1 MSYFDDA
8 SLVMIPSG
16 YKDQKVYSVKPL
28 DGSGDLTFSRASS
41 ATRVASNGLIEKV
54 RTNLSLY
61 SEQFDNAYWGK
72 SSATITANNTTDPFG
87 GSSADKVLCDAG
99 TVSPN
104 IFSSAVNCVSGVE
117 YTASYYAKQGT
128 SKYAKIRFSSTAFAS
143 STNSPIFDLNAGT
156 VVSGTGTI
164 TSVGNG
170 WYRISATQ
178 VAEASATGVFTVDI
192 PSSTGVWPNGT
203 FAGTEFIYIFGY
215 QFEENVSVS
224 PYIATTSAAVSVG
237 PVSGLPRLDYLNST
251 CPRLLL
257 EPQRSSLVLYS
268 EQMDNAS
275 WIKLNGAVT
284 ANTAVSP
291 DGYTNADKFVPNTTL
306 GIHALRSN
314 LFNQSATASHSW
326 FVKADGYSKIAVR
339 ESELVGNYAS
349 FNLSTG
355 AVISTNQT
363 ASIVNYGNGWYRC
376 TLVDTTTGLN
386 AQTSIVVLPD
396 SYTTGDPLINWSGD
410 GTKGVLAYGC
420 QVELGA
426 YATSYIP
433 TLGTSVTRVADVAS
447 KTSISSL
454 IGTTEGVMYFDF
466 KMRANSGNNVSVIR
480 LTGGS
485 DELVIFG
492 ESAGNLGVFS
502 SKTGLTYI
510 EYTTAFDKQFK
521 VAYAWKAN
529 DYALYVNGSPI
540 SVSSVSSAFT
550 SLANVYINQTAAGVE
565 IGKVVAAQALL
576 FKTRLSNSDLASL
589 TSL

>member
-1 MSYFDDA
+1 
-8 SLVMIPSG
+8 
-16 YKDQKVYSVKPL
+16 L

-54 RTNLSLY
+54 RTNLILQSQAFNTTW
-61 SEQFDNAYWGK
+61 STND
-72 SSATITANNTTDPFG
+72 SPTITANTTVAPDGTTTADTIAPTA
-87 GSSADKVLCDAG
+87 SSSGVFQVV
-99 TVSPN
+99 TVS
-104 IFSSAVNCVSGVE
+104 SGVE
-117 YTASYYAKQGT
+117 HS
-128 SKYAKIRFSSTAFAS
+128 FSVYFKNISGATNIYLGNESFPSNSTLNFNAVTGAII
-143 STNSPIFDLNAGT
+143 STNAG
-156 VVSGTGTI
+156 I
-164 TSVGNG
+164 TSSSVTNVGNG
-170 WYRISATQ
+170 WYRVSGTYTSTGTTNAFVIYG
-178 VAEASATGVFTVDI
+178 TGVMSFA
-192 PSSTGVWPNGT
+192 VWG
-203 FAGTEFIYIFGY
+203 A
-215 QFEENVSVS
+215 QFEAGVATD
-224 PYIATTSAAVSVG
+224 YIPTTSAAVSVG